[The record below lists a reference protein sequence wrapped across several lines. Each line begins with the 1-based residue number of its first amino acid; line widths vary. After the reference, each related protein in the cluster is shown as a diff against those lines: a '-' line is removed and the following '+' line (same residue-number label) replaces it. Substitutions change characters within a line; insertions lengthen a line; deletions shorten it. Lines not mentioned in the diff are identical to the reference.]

1 LEDGFSEKYRAI
13 YEPTERNF
21 GHIATMEL
29 TVKYSFGNQQLSEGK
44 GTESDGI
51 EELKQLLRENGY
63 SQRATNAI
71 AEWYSQ
77 QVTK

>member
-1 LEDGFSEKYRAI
+1 
-13 YEPTERNF
+13 
-21 GHIATMEL
+21 
-29 TVKYSFGNQQLSEGK
+29 VEGK

-71 AEWYSQ
+71 ADWYS
-77 QVTK
+77 